1 MVVVTALVVLLIVTV
16 VGASF
21 FMVVHA
27 DRQCAHYRS
36 IISSQQERIDRLTEA
51 VAAKSGVEGLIL
63 PRPPIPVE
71 KSSGWFDK
79 KPFKEDIP
87 NAKH

>member
-1 MVVVTALVVLLIVTV
+1 MYLALMIGMLALV
-16 VGASF
+16 VGASL

-27 DRQCAHYRS
+27 DSQCAHYRS
-36 IISSQQERIDRLTEA
+36 IIDSQQERIDRLTEA

-63 PRPPIPVE
+63 PRPPVVTE

-79 KPFKEDIP
+79 KIFSQGGS
-87 NAKH
+87 

>member
-1 MVVVTALVVLLIVTV
+1 MYLALLIAMLALVVGT
-16 VGASF
+16 SF

-27 DRQCAHYRS
+27 DRQCAHYRAL
-36 IISSQQERIDRLTEA
+36 IDSQQERIDRLTEA

-63 PRPPIPVE
+63 PRPAMPVE

-79 KPFKEDIP
+79 KPFKEEP
-87 NAKH
+87 KREKQN

>member
-1 MVVVTALVVLLIVTV
+1 MYLALLLLMLLLV

-27 DRQCAHYRS
+27 DRQCAHYRR
-36 IISSQQERIDRLTEA
+36 IIDSQQERIDRLTEA

-63 PRPPIPVE
+63 PRPPVPVE
-71 KSSGWFDK
+71 KSSGWFDRK
-79 KPFKEDIP
+79 AFPKEE
-87 NAKH
+87 NSAKH